1 MHRHNG
7 VTFRRNKQTQFG
19 SEGRGAWK
27 AVTYPI
33 YNTGFVRVGG
43 IEASCEGNMQENFI
57 ALKEVQLILPGFS
70 YCARVCTPLQIGL
83 CGCVCVCLSLYQ
95 CRSQSAVGPVLLRP
109 QRNCGKVMFSQAS
122 VILFTGGCGRHPPA
136 RHPLDRYPPT
146 QCMLG
151 YTPLPS
157 ACWDTP
163 PPPDSHCSRR
173 YASYWN
179 AFLFNC
185 KVACF

>member
-95 CRSQSAVGPVLLRP
+95 CRSQSAAGPVLLRP

-122 VILFTGGCGRHPPA
+122 VILFTGVCGRHPPKQT
-136 RHPLDRYPPT
+136 PPGQIPPPPT

-163 PPPDSHCSRR
+163 PPS
-173 YASYWN
+173 
-179 AFLFNC
+179 
-185 KVACF
+185 